1 MAFIPSEQFWLE
13 QRVDQVDEQSGGHE
27 RSERVIKNQDL
38 ISSQLFASVDI
49 RDRQGEE
56 ADCEH
61 HHHDVHHGKLPN
73 AILENAS
80 SPQDEKPR

>member
-27 RSERVIKNQDL
+27 RSERVIKNHDL

-49 RDRQGEE
+49 RDRQSEE

-61 HHHDVHHGKLPN
+61 HHHDVHHGNLRTQFWKVP
-73 AILENAS
+73 A
-80 SPQDEKPR
+80 DD